1 MSHRKLPKKRDDNQT
16 VITEFT
22 SNKNIEEI
30 QEKVKQLKLTVSKQ
44 ERVKPSR
51 TPENIVTSSKKRT
64 PPLLEKEDIAKKL
77 HFEIN
82 PKLNM
87 QNPGKENNMINK
99 GNTSEDHII
108 MKMEQLLQPIKDSI
122 ENLEK
127 QWTEHRDEIKQLREE
142 NCKLERR
149 VKSTEH
155 QN

>member
-1 MSHRKLPKKRDDNQT
+1 MSHRKLPKKREDNQT

-22 SNKNIEEI
+22 SNRNIEEI
-30 QEKVKQLKLTVSKQ
+30 QEKAKQLKLTVTKQ
-44 ERVKPSR
+44 ERAKPGH

-64 PPLLEKEDIAKKL
+64 PPTLEKEDIAKKL
-77 HFEIN
+77 HSEIS
-82 PKLNM
+82 PEPNM
-87 QNPGKENNMINK
+87 QNPGKEHNVNNE

-127 QWTEHRDEIKQLREE
+127 QWTDHRDEIKQLREE